1 MRFFDSTV
9 AILATQILGLVSVFF
24 LNLLISRHF
33 GEAGKGYVSLIV
45 YLAEVIYAVSN
56 LALGFTGQYFVSKR
70 LATPRRLFSN
80 FIVFSLG
87 AGIIAVGLFILTH
100 SWWRSLLQNLDLMH
114 LAPALVLVLL
124 MLIYE
129 PCCQLLIA
137 VGKIG
142 KRSAVVLTQNYLIL
156 ALLAILVSFA
166 TITPEQAVWL
176 YPATYGVAILLLLY
190 FTVRESGA
198 PSQPSLQLFKETMN
212 YGGWIYAANLL
223 AYLVARADFFML
235 SALGSLEAAGVYS
248 VATGLTSP
256 LLMVSLAVQTVFYP
270 KTSSESD
277 ADAAVTTPFYYRQAL
292 IVLLAGSLGLAIF
305 ARPVLGW
312 YGPGFVTGLFPMLI
326 LLGSAIIRG
335 LNGILTLHI
344 LGRGKS
350 FIKSLTMFSSLVVAV
365 CLDYLLIPKYSMI
378 GAALALTIAVL
389 LENLIL
395 TVLYKKLVNGKIS
408 NLYRF
413 EKRDFTVSFRE
424 GISLL
429 KRIRPAN

>member
-198 PSQPSLQLFKETMN
+198 PNQPSLQLFKETMN

-365 CLDYLLIPKYSMI
+365 CLNYLLIPKYSMI

-389 LENLIL
+389 IENVIL
-395 TVLYKKLVNGKIS
+395 TVLYKRLVNGKIS
-408 NLYRF
+408 DLYRF
-413 EKRDFTVSFRE
+413 EKKDFTVSLKE

-429 KRIRPAN
+429 KRIRPTN

>member
-1 MRFFDSTV
+1 MRLKLRFFDSTV

-87 AGIIAVGLFILTH
+87 TGIIAVGLFILTH

-198 PSQPSLQLFKETMN
+198 PSQPSLQ
-212 YGGWIYAANLL
+212 
-223 AYLVARADFFML
+223 
-235 SALGSLEAAGVYS
+235 GSS
-248 VATGLTSP
+248 RS
-256 LLMVSLAVQTVFYP
+256 
-270 KTSSESD
+270 
-277 ADAAVTTPFYYRQAL
+277 R
-292 IVLLAGSLGLAIF
+292 
-305 ARPVLGW
+305 
-312 YGPGFVTGLFPMLI
+312 
-326 LLGSAIIRG
+326 
-335 LNGILTLHI
+335 
-344 LGRGKS
+344 
-350 FIKSLTMFSSLVVAV
+350 
-365 CLDYLLIPKYSMI
+365 
-378 GAALALTIAVL
+378 
-389 LENLIL
+389 
-395 TVLYKKLVNGKIS
+395 
-408 NLYRF
+408 
-413 EKRDFTVSFRE
+413 
-424 GISLL
+424 
-429 KRIRPAN
+429 

>member
-9 AILATQILGLVSVFF
+9 AILATQILGLVSIFF

-100 SWWRSLLQNLDLMH
+100 SWWRSLLQNLDLAH

-198 PSQPSLQLFKETMN
+198 PNQPSLQLFKETMN
-212 YGGWIYAANLL
+212 YGAWIYAANLL

-292 IVLLAGSLGLAIF
+292 IVLLAGSLGLAIS

-312 YGPGFVTGLFPMLI
+312 YGPGFVTGLVPMLI
-326 LLGSAIIRG
+326 LLASAIIRG

-350 FIKSLTMFSSLVVAV
+350 FIKSLTMFSSLIVAV
-365 CLDYLLIPKYSMI
+365 SLNYLLIPKYSMI

-408 NLYRF
+408 DLYRF
-413 EKRDFTVSFRE
+413 EKKDFTVSLRE